1 MKFYGLCLNADNNTV
16 TLCVRVWIE
25 IWKEPRAPADHLVTL
40 CVRVWIEIIGSLPC
54 RLTMLCHPLREGVD

>member
-1 MKFYGLCLNADNNTV
+1 MKSSCFMRSVGARFV

-40 CVRVWIEIIGSLPC
+40 CVRVWIEIL
-54 RLTMLCHPLREGVD
+54 